1 VSRRDRLVASR
12 PIPQFKGLDIQT
24 YPEFPTLLLPYLD
37 LAGTA
42 VFATSGAL
50 AAARARQTPLTF
62 AFFALVTGIGGNTL
76 SELVMGVPVTWVHH
90 PTNIVVC
97 LGVALVTWTTP
108 LAWWPNNA
116 VDWFNAVGI
125 AAYGAVGAAS
135 SLSHNIPPLSAA
147 ILGVFT
153 ACLGGVFR
161 DLLAGKPSI
170 IIRPELY
177 VTAAALAA
185 GAYVALVCN
194 GIEPAASAAVAFTM
208 GFELRALAIVKR
220 LSLPSYRGGGE
231 SKSLGDG
238 IRGNVQNQIAS
249 C

>member
-1 VSRRDRLVASR
+1 
-12 PIPQFKGLDIQT
+12 LDIQM

-62 AFFALVTGIGGNTL
+62 AFFAVVTGIGGNTL
-76 SELVMGVPVTWVHH
+76 SELLMGVPVAWVHH

-97 LGVALVTWTTP
+97 LVVALVTWTTP
-108 LAWWPNNA
+108 LAWWPNSA
-116 VDWFNAVGI
+116 IYWFDAVGI
-125 AAYGAVGAAS
+125 AAYGVVGAAS
-135 SLSHNIPPLSAA
+135 ALSHGVPPLSAA

-161 DLLAGKPSI
+161 DVLAGKPSI

-185 GAYVALVCN
+185 GAYVALVSG
-194 GIEPAASAAVAFTM
+194 GIEPAASAPVAFAM
-208 GFELRALAIVKR
+208 GFALRALAIVKG
-220 LSLPSYRGGGE
+220 LSLPSYHGG
-231 SKSLGDG
+231 SDPIVAADTRDTTSP
-238 IRGNVQNQIAS
+238 
-249 C
+249 

>member
-1 VSRRDRLVASR
+1 VASR
-12 PIPQFKGLDIQT
+12 PILQFKGLDIQM

-62 AFFALVTGIGGNTL
+62 AFFAIVTGIGGNTL
-76 SELVMGVPVTWVHH
+76 SELLMGVPVAWVHH

-97 LGVALVTWTTP
+97 LVVALVTWTTP
-108 LAWWPNNA
+108 LAWWPDSA
-116 VDWFNAVGI
+116 IDWFDAVGI
-125 AAYGAVGAAS
+125 AAYGVVGAAS
-135 SLSHNIPPLSAA
+135 ALSHSIPPLSAA

-161 DLLAGKPSI
+161 DVLAGKPSI

-185 GAYVALVCN
+185 GAYVALVSN
-194 GIEPAASAAVAFTM
+194 GIVPAASAAIAFMM
-208 GFELRALAIVKR
+208 GFGLRALAIVKR
-220 LSLPSYRGGGE
+220 LSLPAYHGGGGTI
-231 SKSLGDG
+231 LDTRDTTGP
-238 IRGNVQNQIAS
+238 
-249 C
+249 